1 MTELVSIALIVLLA
15 TGFILYHLYYRR
27 KVNESLDALKKDQE
41 RFQDMAGNSRS
52 YIWEMNM
59 DGMHTYISPSVERV
73 LGYKPQE
80 LIGVKMI
87 YDMSVQEEWGSVKR
101 FTEDLLEQGK
111 SIENMEMKQATKSG
125 DIVWVL
131 VNGKPFYDRD
141 GRQIGFRGLD
151 TDITER
157 KQAESSLV
165 ESEERYNSIMK
176 ISNTGVWEYD
186 EKNKRLWASDEY
198 FTMLG
203 FESSDFP
210 NDRKDNL
217 TEVWSELLYPSDRD
231 RATQTFE
238 NYFNMDTTRLYEN
251 TFRMKRKDGSF
262 AWIWS
267 RGKLLRDSDGNL
279 TRSMVG
285 LHIDITKMKELE
297 AQLSLEKD
305 QFKTTLMSIGEGV
318 ISTNR
323 SGQIVMMNQVAEQ
336 LTGWSQKEALNS
348 PLVKVFQV
356 VNEFTGE
363 QITDIAERVMST
375 GEATSLGS
383 GKILYSRNKNAFPIE
398 DRATPI
404 RNHKGIPSGV
414 VIVFR
419 DFSEQKKKQNEIEY
433 LSYHDQLTGLYNR
446 RYFEEEMKRL
456 DKGRNLPLTLVM
468 VDVNGLKLINDA
480 FGHLSGDD
488 LLRAVA
494 KGLKDVFRGGDIITR
509 VGGDEFA
516 ILLPETPAEITRR
529 RLTDLEN
536 HLYAEKVQGVSIS
549 ISSGFS
555 TKHTEDEDILEVFRR
570 ADHLM
575 YQTKVANRPQTRK
588 MMIDD
593 LLQFFYERHP
603 EEATHAKSVSDMAN
617 QLGKALGLSDEDRE
631 ELRNT
636 ALYHDIGKLA
646 VKKEILMK
654 ADALSPREREEL
666 ERHPEI
672 GYSILSSMSE
682 FAGIAEYILSHHER
696 WDGNGYPNGLKG
708 SKIPLKSR
716 IIHVVEVYDNLTRT
730 TAYRE
735 KRSKDEAMKEI
746 RSHAGKQFDPYI
758 VERLTHDILEAET
771 NE

>member
-1 MTELVSIALIVLLA
+1 MAEPVSIALITSLA
-15 TGFILYHLYYRR
+15 AGFMLFHLHYRR

-59 DGMHTYISPSVERV
+59 DGLHTYISPSVERV
-73 LGYKPQE
+73 LGYKPHE

-87 YDMSVQEEWGSVKR
+87 YDMAVQEELDSVKR
-101 FTEDLLEQGK
+101 FTEDLLSQGK
-111 SIENMEMKQATKSG
+111 IIENMEMKQVTKNG
-125 DIVWVL
+125 EIVWVL
-131 VNGKPFYDRD
+131 VNGKPFYDLA

-157 KQAESSLV
+157 KRAESSLV
-165 ESEERYNSIMK
+165 ESEERYDSIMK

-186 EKNKRLWASDEY
+186 DKRKRLWCSDEY
-198 FTMLG
+198 FSMLG
-203 FESSDFP
+203 FESGEFP
-210 NDRKDNL
+210 NDQTNNL
-217 TEVWSELLYPSDRD
+217 SEVWGELLYPTDRD
-231 RATQTFE
+231 PAMETFE
-238 NYFNMDTTRLYEN
+238 NYFKTDPTRLYEN

-267 RGKLLRDSDGNL
+267 RGKILRDSEGHL

-297 AQLSLEKD
+297 AQLSLEKE
-305 QFKTTLMSIGEGV
+305 QFKTTLMSIGEAV

-323 SGQIVMMNQVAEQ
+323 SGQVVMMNQVAEQ
-336 LTGWSQKEALNS
+336 LTGWSQQEAKGS
-348 PLVKVFQV
+348 PLVKVFHV
-356 VNEFTGE
+356 VDEFTGE
-363 QITDIAERVMST
+363 QITDIAERVMRT
-375 GEATSLGS
+375 GESISLAS
-383 GKILYSRNKNAFPIE
+383 GKILYSRHKNTFHIQ

-404 RNHKGIPSGV
+404 RNQKGIPSGV

-494 KGLKDVFRGGDIITR
+494 EGLREVFRGDDIITR

-516 ILLPETPAEITRR
+516 VLLPRTPAEITRR

-555 TKHTEDEDILEVFRR
+555 TKHTDDEDILEVFRR

-575 YQTKVANRPQTRK
+575 YQTKVSNRPQTRK
-588 MMIDD
+588 MMIDE
-593 LLQFFYERHP
+593 LLQFFYNRHP
-603 EEATHAKSVSDMAN
+603 EEAIHAKSVSDMADR
-617 QLGKALGLSDEDRE
+617 LGKVLGLSAEDRQE
-631 ELRNT
+631 IRHT

-654 ADALSPREREEL
+654 SDALSPQEREEL

-672 GYSILSSMSE
+672 GYSILSSISE
-682 FAGIAEYILSHHER
+682 FAAIAEYILAHHER
-696 WDGNGYPNGLKG
+696 WDGQGYPNRLQG
-708 SKIPLKSR
+708 SDIPLKAR

-730 TAYRE
+730 TAYRN
-735 KRSKDEAMKEI
+735 KRSKDEAMEEI
-746 RSHAGKQFDPYI
+746 RLHAGKQFDPHI

-771 NE
+771 HE